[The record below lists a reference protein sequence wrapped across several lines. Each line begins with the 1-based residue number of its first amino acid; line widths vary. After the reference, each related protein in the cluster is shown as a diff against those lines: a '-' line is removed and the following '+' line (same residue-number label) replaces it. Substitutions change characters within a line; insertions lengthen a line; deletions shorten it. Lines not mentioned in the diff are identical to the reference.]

1 MDTKLLDKYIKELNE
16 ELDKCTWKTTRPTMT
31 QNFIASCCSKEI
43 RRAEELRDAVK
54 SIKEYGLKNVG
65 YYLQAEIHVSECKA
79 SIEFNFSDNVPQFD
93 DDDLDTGEY
102 LLRRTTNKILDFLRS
117 KGMDVTF
124 EMKDESQ
131 YDAFLNAIKYMF
143 ESTEAEIDAI
153 DDIAKVVV
161 EDEGEV
167 EM

>member
-16 ELDKCTWKTTRPTMT
+16 ELDKCTWKTARPTMT
-31 QNFIASCCSKEI
+31 QNFIASCCSEEI
-43 RRAEELRDAVK
+43 RRAKELRDAVK
-54 SIKEYGLKNVG
+54 DIKDYGLKNVG
-65 YYLQAEIHVSECKA
+65 YYLHAEIHVNECAA

-102 LLRRTTNKILDFLRS
+102 LLRRTTDKILDFLKS

-131 YDAFLNAIKYMF
+131 NDAFLNAIRYIF
-143 ESTEAEIDAI
+143 EPSQDEIDAI
-153 DDIAKVVV
+153 DDIAKVIV
-161 EDEGEV
+161 EDEGGV

>member
-31 QNFIASCCSKEI
+31 QNFLASCCSKEI

-65 YYLQAEIHVSECKA
+65 YYLQAEIHVSECKV

-131 YDAFLNAIKYMF
+131 HNAFLNAIKYIF
-143 ESTEAEIDAI
+143 ESTEDEIDTI
-153 DDIAKVVV
+153 DDIAKVIV

>member
-1 MDTKLLDKYIKELNE
+1 MIKNQGETNTMDTKLLDKYIKELNE

-31 QNFIASCCSKEI
+31 QTFLASCCSKEI

-54 SIKEYGLKNVG
+54 SIKDYGLKNVG

-93 DDDLDTGEY
+93 DDDLDTESY
-102 LLRRTTNKILDFLRS
+102 LLRRTTNKIIDFLRYN
-117 KGMDVTF
+117 DIDATF

-131 YDAFLNAIKYMF
+131 HDAFLNAIRYIF
-143 ESTEAEIDAI
+143 EPSQD
-153 DDIAKVVV
+153 
-161 EDEGEV
+161 
-167 EM
+167 